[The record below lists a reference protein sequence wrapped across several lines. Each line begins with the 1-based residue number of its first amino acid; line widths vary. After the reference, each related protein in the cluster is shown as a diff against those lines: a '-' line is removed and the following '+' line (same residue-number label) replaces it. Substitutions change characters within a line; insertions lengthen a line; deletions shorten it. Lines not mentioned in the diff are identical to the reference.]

1 MNHFFSRAAIL
12 YKVAELVDLQAPKLF
27 AAALYSVPQ
36 HVEKRTKFQSKIVLW
51 QWMAFLNFE
60 SAKRGYIFAKT

>member
-27 AAALYSVPQ
+27 AAALCSVPQ
-36 HVEKRTKFQSKIVLW
+36 HVEKHTKFQSKRVLW
-51 QWMAFLNFE
+51 Q
-60 SAKRGYIFAKT
+60 